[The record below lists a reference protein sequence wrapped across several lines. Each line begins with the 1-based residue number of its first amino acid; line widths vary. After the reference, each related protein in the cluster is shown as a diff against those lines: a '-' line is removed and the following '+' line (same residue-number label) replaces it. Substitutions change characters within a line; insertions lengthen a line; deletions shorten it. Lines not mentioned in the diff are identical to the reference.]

1 MIRNFFMMIIV
12 SLTLNAEKIQPK
24 NIYEE
29 NCIPC
34 HLFLPSSLDQMF
46 MMYLK
51 AYSGELSVKIS
62 MKMFLKEPTEI
73 NSLMSNFFIDRFS
86 VKDKTKLSDEALD
99 EALDIYW
106 DLYDIR
112 RNLE

>member
-1 MIRNFFMMIIV
+1 MIRIFFMMIV
-12 SLTLNAEKIQPK
+12 FGLLLNADKIESK

-34 HLFLPSSLDQMF
+34 HRFLPSSLDQMF

-51 AYSGELSVKIS
+51 AYSGKLSVKIS
-62 MKMFLKEPTEI
+62 MKMFLKEPTEGD
-73 NSLMSNFFIDRFS
+73 SLMSNFFIDRFS
-86 VKDKTKLSDEALD
+86 VKDKTKLSDEELD

-106 DLYDIR
+106 DLYDVR